1 MSSASAGKL
10 RRDETNSSAI
20 EMLVSCYI
28 YEKGTLNTIN
38 ALVEIVAK
46 LVNCPL
52 AELLFG
58 IEFA

>member
-28 YEKGTLNTIN
+28 KGKDLLRTIN

-46 LVNCPL
+46 LVNRPL
-52 AELLFG
+52 AELVFG